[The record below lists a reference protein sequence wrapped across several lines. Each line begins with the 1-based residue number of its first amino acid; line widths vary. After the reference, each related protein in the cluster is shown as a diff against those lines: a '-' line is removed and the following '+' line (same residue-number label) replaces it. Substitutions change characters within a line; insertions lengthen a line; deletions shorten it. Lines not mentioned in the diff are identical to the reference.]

1 MPSSNRSSDAR
12 RFLQLLLIA
21 ALVIVGRTPFL
32 LHGDRFFDSDEAVEG
47 LMASH
52 VLRGEHPAFLWGQNY
67 KGVPEVY
74 LAAAVFAITGPTVVA
89 LKSVTLA
96 CFALFVCL
104 QYVLVERLFSR
115 AIAWMAT
122 AFLVLG
128 PPSLVLWSLS
138 ANAEVVMTLVA
149 GTVMCLGIDI
159 WRRTGRRAAFL
170 TACAAGGFGLWVHQH
185 IIYYWIALGLAILHS
200 LPRRRKILGYLVSAR
215 EIPAWLRVPTTALAV
230 VAVAYIAL
238 GAGAFLTGGFD
249 AAALGLH
256 VGMHHPQKLWNI
268 AAGLLVIVVLA
279 RVFALLLMSSVS
291 SVSSFSSVSSV
302 SPASLLYG
310 AALAFAAGYAPA
322 LAAHATGSGSPP
334 IARTDLAGLSAA
346 IQPFVR
352 QIVPIVIGFR
362 SPLTAWLPVPFW
374 LGVPLAFA
382 IVASF
387 VALRERPFT
396 PLFHFLVFT
405 APVLFLLSGAFVDA
419 QSYRYLMPIYGALA
433 VVMALGVW
441 RIFRWSRVAGA
452 ISLAMALTLF
462 SLEQRAWYRELV
474 PDVQSAAIIDCL
486 NRNGVRT
493 AFADYWIS
501 YKLTFLT
508 GERIVVAPA
517 DGVDRYPPYTAQ
529 VRAAQ
534 PSPPRIPATMGLS
547 CTQDTSLSR

>member
-1 MPSSNRSSDAR
+1 MRSSNRSADAR
-12 RFLQLLLIA
+12 RFLQLLLVA
-21 ALVIVGRTPFL
+21 ALVIVGRAPFL

-74 LAAAVFAITGPTVVA
+74 LTAAVFALTGPSVIA

-128 PPSLVLWSLS
+128 PPALVRWSLS
-138 ANAEVVMTLVA
+138 ANAEVVMTLLS

-159 WRRTGRRAAFL
+159 WRRTGSRAAFL
-170 TACAAGGFGLWVHQH
+170 AACAAAGFGLWVHQY
-185 IIYYWIALGLAILHS
+185 IIYYWVALGLAVFHW
-200 LPRRRKILGYLVSAR
+200 LPQRRKILREVVTAR
-215 EIPAWLRVPTTALAV
+215 ELPRWLRLLTTVLG
-230 VAVAYIAL
+230 VAGVAYVAL
-238 GAGAFLTGGFD
+238 GAVAFLTGGFD
-249 AAALGLH
+249 ATAPGLH
-256 VGMHHPQKLWNI
+256 IGVHHPQKLWNI
-268 AAGLLVIVVLA
+268 AAGLLIIAGLA
-279 RVFALLLMSSVS
+279 RVFSLTSSRREPALSGRQGGSTTLL
-291 SVSSFSSVSSV
+291 
-302 SPASLLYG
+302 AYA
-310 AALAFAAGYAPA
+310 AALAFAVGYAPA
-322 LAAHATGSGSPP
+322 LAAYVTRGGSPP

-346 IQPFVR
+346 IPPFVR
-352 QIVPIVIGFR
+352 QIVPMVIGFR
-362 SPLTAWLPVPFW
+362 SPAAGWLQVPFW
-374 LGVPLAFA
+374 LGLPLVFA
-382 IVASF
+382 VVASF

-396 PLFHFLVFT
+396 PLFHFLVFS
-405 APVLFLLSGAFVDA
+405 APLIFLLSGAFIDA
-419 QSYRYLMPIYGALA
+419 QSYRYLMPAYGALA
-433 VVMALGVW
+433 VVFALGVW

-462 SLEQRAWYRELV
+462 GLGQRAWYRELA
-474 PDVQSAAIIDCL
+474 PDTQSAAIINCL
-486 NRNGVRT
+486 DRSGVRA

-508 GERIVVAPA
+508 DERIVIAP
-517 DGVDRYPPYTAQ
+517 DNGVDRYPPYTAQ
-529 VRAAQ
+529 VRTH
-534 PSPPRIPATMGLS
+534 PSPPRIPDTMGLS